1 MLSYGNGKN
10 YGFSAPDPIFGKAVI
25 MKSTTIKTEW
35 ASLSLAEDG
44 NVIVCAKSNGT
55 PHCVR
60 FDSLEQLKQA
70 IDKKKISVKKWAV
83 AIPRSSCILKPLTLP
98 ASDLAEAEKMI
109 EFELSSLVP
118 LPVDEI
124 VYGSTLLNKQDSM
137 LNILVCIL
145 KLNTLNE
152 HLKPYRAIGIEPH
165 RITLN
170 SLAIQSWFNSAGTVT
185 TEPVI
190 SILISKNNC
199 TVQTG
204 MNGNFHKANELT
216 LIDGD
221 ITAFLHEIVQEIL
234 HQREELPTSLKNI
247 PVFFLGGTE
256 EYVSEIKNLFCSV
269 LREPTVVNKVSIVPN
284 PRILYRTG
292 NGKSENDD
300 DRFGCEAIVA
310 AGLLELAANSKLP
323 HSNLLPQQYAR
334 RHTQKAL
341 LFRYLL
347 TGSLSLVLVLLVWI
361 CLVAMNWRI
370 ERMSRV
376 IESQIAPIERTAGTV
391 DSKRQRVK
399 AIQRQLS
406 NRGQIVAIIDE
417 LYRYTPKAISISE
430 LKFISKPSGASIE
443 IKGQADLLS
452 TAFDY
457 TDAVRKAELLSGIQ
471 ILNAQQIPRPSGS
484 VVVFKAYCDIQ
495 ND

>member
-1 MLSYGNGKN
+1 
-10 YGFSAPDPIFGKAVI
+10 
-25 MKSTTIKTEW
+25 MKPTTIKTEW

-44 NVIVCAKSNGT
+44 DAIVCAKCNGT
-55 PHCVR
+55 PRCVR

-70 IDKKKISVKKWAV
+70 IDKKKISIKKWAV
-83 AIPRSSCILKPLTLP
+83 AVPRSSCILKPLTLP
-98 ASDLAEAEKMI
+98 ASDLAEAAKMI

-124 VYGSTLLNKQDSM
+124 VYGSTLLNEQDNM
-137 LNILVCIL
+137 LNVLVCIL

-170 SLAIQSWFNSAGTVT
+170 SLAIQSWFNTNRAVT
-185 TEPVI
+185 SEPMIIALV
-190 SILISKNNC
+190 SERSC
-199 TVQTG
+199 TVQTCI
-204 MNGNFHKANELT
+204 NGNFHKTNELT
-216 LIDGD
+216 LAGRDA
-221 ITAFLHEIVQEIL
+221 TASSHEIVQEIL
-234 HQREELPTSLKNI
+234 HQREELSVLLKKTT
-247 PVFFLGGTE
+247 VFLLAGAE
-256 EYVSEIKNLFCSV
+256 ECVSEVKNLLCSV
-269 LREPTVVNKVSIVPN
+269 LRDRTVANKVSTVPN
-284 PRILYRTG
+284 PRILYHTVD
-292 NGKSENDD
+292 GKSENDG

-310 AGLLELAANSKLP
+310 AGLLELAANSRLP
-323 HSNLLPQQYAR
+323 HSNLLPQQYAK
-334 RHTQKAL
+334 RHKQKAL

-347 TGSLSLVLVLLVWI
+347 TGSLSLVLVLLAWS
-361 CLVAMNWRI
+361 CLAAMNWRT
-370 ERMSRV
+370 ERISRV
-376 IESQIAPIERTAGTV
+376 IESQIAPIEQTASAV

-406 NRGQIVAIIDE
+406 NRGQIAAVIDE

-430 LKFISKPSGASIE
+430 LKFVSKPSGAFIE

-457 TDAVRKAELLSGIQ
+457 TDAVSKAKLLSGIQ
-471 ILNAQQIPRPSGS
+471 IVNAQQIPRPGGS